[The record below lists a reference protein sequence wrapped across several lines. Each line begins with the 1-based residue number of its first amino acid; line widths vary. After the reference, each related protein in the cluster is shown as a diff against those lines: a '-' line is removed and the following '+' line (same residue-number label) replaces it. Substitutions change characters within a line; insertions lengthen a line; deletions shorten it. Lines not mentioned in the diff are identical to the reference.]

1 MSEHSSEAFET
12 QVVRVR
18 DSGVLGRSRGL
29 AHLFDDLADPARRG
43 ESLREA
49 DVAQDVFGRAL
60 DVAGDASVR
69 AYTTAYAASWKP
81 VTKPKV

>member
-1 MSEHSSEAFET
+1 MSEQRSEAFET

-49 DVAQDVFGRAL
+49 DVAQDVFGRTF
-60 DVAGDASVR
+60 DVTGDASVR
-69 AYTTAYAASWKP
+69 AYTTACAASSKP
-81 VTKPKV
+81 ST